1 MSVWRRL
8 RSAALC
14 RASLRCGGARGAVYA
29 GRKLARSSQD
39 GWRMAHY
46 LEGKT
51 TVDTNELSP
60 KEATQMSYDVKY
72 IGMDVHKEA
81 IVIAVLNGT
90 GKMIMET
97 ILETK
102 ASSILQFIHGLRG
115 ELHVT
120 WEEGTWAAWL
130 YDLLQP
136 QVPHIVV
143 CNPRRN
149 ALLKEGSKNDKVD
162 AQKLADLLRTGMLR
176 PVYHGENGLRTLREL
191 ARSYQTI
198 SKDLTRVMNR
208 MKALYRGWGIPCAGT
223 QVYAARSREEWLSKL
238 PQVGVRRRAELLY
251 QQLDG
256 LQALRREVRPEFLA
270 EGRKHKAAKLL
281 RQIPCIGPIRA
292 ARLIALMQTP
302 QRFRSKR
309 QLWTYSGLGIE
320 THDSAQYRF
329 VGGQVQRSKKPQQIR
344 GLNQN
349 HNHEMKE
356 IFKSTATRASYRG
369 PFHDFYTALLA
380 KGMRPEMARLT
391 LARKI
396 AAITL
401 TLWKKEER
409 FDVEQLKTQAA

>member
-1 MSVWRRL
+1 
-8 RSAALC
+8 
-14 RASLRCGGARGAVYA
+14 
-29 GRKLARSSQD
+29 
-39 GWRMAHY
+39 MAFY

-51 TVDTNELSP
+51 SVDTNDLSP
-60 KEATQMSYDVKY
+60 KEATQMSYDIKY

-81 IVIAVLNGT
+81 IVIAVLNES
-90 GKMIMET
+90 GKLVMESV
-97 ILETK
+97 IETR
-102 ASSILQFIHGLRG
+102 ASSILQFLHGLRG

-120 WEEGTWAAWL
+120 LEEGTWAAWL

-136 QVPHIVV
+136 QVQHIVV

-149 ALLKEGSKNDKVD
+149 ALLKEGSKSDKVD
-162 AQKLADLLRTGMLR
+162 AHKLADLLRTGMLR

-191 ARSYQTI
+191 GRSYQTI

-208 MKALYRGWGIPCAGT
+208 LKALYRGWGIPCAGT
-223 QVYAARSREEWLSKL
+223 QVYAARCREEWLSKI
-238 PQVGVRRRAELLY
+238 PQAGVRRRAELLY

-256 LQALRREVRPEFLA
+256 LQTLRRDVRSEFLA
-270 EGRKHKAAKLL
+270 ESRKHKAAKLL
-281 RQIPCIGPIRA
+281 RQIPCIGAIRA
-292 ARLIALMQTP
+292 ARLIGLMQTP
-302 QRFRSKR
+302 HRFRSKR

-329 VGGQVQRSKKPQQIR
+329 VSGQVQRSKKPQQVR
-344 GLNQN
+344 GLNRN

-356 IFKSTATRASYRG
+356 IFKSAATRASCGRG
-369 PFHDFYTALLA
+369 PFHDFYAGLLT
-380 KGMRPEMARLT
+380 KGMKPEMARLT

-409 FDVEQLKTQAA
+409 FDVEQVKTQAA